1 MSKKEVKFPIAAVF
15 STLNV
20 LIGLI
25 NIFVTYTTYTRIIGI
40 PMSEVHRA
48 VAWSIL
54 SLVPSILLTFV
65 LFMRKRGP
73 LLWITLG
80 LELGIWLYSLCTF
93 AFHFEFFLS
102 VYNLIYMGIRIIPV
116 VNWLLL
122 LLFAVFQ
129 DRKDE
134 SGAAKLFQKIW
145 FIPGILSVFNAFG
158 GILGRGGANLLINI
172 VSNLLVSIPMAF
184 LLAWWLTHPY
194 KKEKPVYQMPI
205 AQPYGQPVYQSVG
218 TFDAA
223 QKVICINCGRE
234 LLSDE
239 LFCAGCGTRR
249 PEQLRAEPDHAEQK
263 VFCSGCGR
271 ELPPDEDFC
280 GACGT
285 KCPVDKASGHTEHG
299 GHIDL

>member
-1 MSKKEVKFPIAAVF
+1 MMNHMKKKEVKFPIAAVF

-40 PMSEVHRA
+40 PTSEVHRA
-48 VAWSIL
+48 VAWSVL
-54 SLVPSILLTFV
+54 SLVPSILLTIV
-65 LFMRKRGP
+65 LFMRKRGM

-158 GILGRGGANLLINI
+158 G
-172 VSNLLVSIPMAF
+172 SS
-184 LLAWWLTHPY
+184 
-194 KKEKPVYQMPI
+194 
-205 AQPYGQPVYQSVG
+205 
-218 TFDAA
+218 DAA
-223 QKVICINCGRE
+223 VLIC
-234 LLSDE
+234 
-239 LFCAGCGTRR
+239 
-249 PEQLRAEPDHAEQK
+249 
-263 VFCSGCGR
+263 
-271 ELPPDEDFC
+271 
-280 GACGT
+280 
-285 KCPVDKASGHTEHG
+285 
-299 GHIDL
+299 